1 MLNIIVKNIT
11 KFYPDKK
18 VFENFSCEF
27 KKSKITAITGRS
39 GSGKS
44 TLLRMIA
51 GLEAPNSGA
60 LFIGSESIKKPTKK
74 IFMLNQS
81 YTNFDYLNCLDN
93 VLLPLKVNNIKVD
106 EEKKKLAVSILA
118 SLGLEQVEKF
128 PHEMSGGMNQR
139 LALARLMM
147 LPPEVILLDE
157 PTSALDSENT
167 DLVYDFMKKMI
178 QYCGTTFIVVSHD
191 KNLLTKIEKN
201 DIIIN
206 IEKDKENQKQI

>member
-1 MLNIIVKNIT
+1 MLNIKVENISKT
-11 KFYPDKK
+11 YPDKQ
-18 VFENFSCEF
+18 VFNNFSCTFE
-27 KKSKITAITGRS
+27 KHKITAITGKS

-51 GLEAPNSGA
+51 GLEKPTKGC
-60 LFIGSESIKKPTKK
+60 LFIGNEKITKPTKS

-81 YTNFDYLNCLDN
+81 YTNFDYLNCVDN
-93 VLLPLKVNNIKVD
+93 VLLPLKISKIKIT
-106 EEKKKLAVSILA
+106 EQNKITAISILA
-118 SLGLEQVEKF
+118 SLGLDQPEKF

-147 LPPEVILLDE
+147 LPPPVILLDE

-167 DLVYDFMKKMI
+167 DLVYNFMKKMI
-178 QYCGTTFIVVSHD
+178 EHCGTTFIVVSHD

-201 DIIIN
+201 DTIIN
-206 IEKDKENQKQI
+206 IEKK